1 MEIDPEPAGK
11 RALRMF
17 LNPGAAAEYKRRH
30 DAIWPELVALL
41 KESGISDYGIWL
53 DEEHQVLLAVLR
65 HEDEALLDGLASHAV
80 MRRWWS
86 HMADIMRS
94 HPDGSPVVERLP
106 CMFHLA

>member
-53 DEEHQVLLAVLR
+53 DESIRCCSPCCATR
-65 HEDEALLDGLASHAV
+65 TRPCWTASP
-80 MRRWWS
+80 RT
-86 HMADIMRS
+86 
-94 HPDGSPVVERLP
+94 P
-106 CMFHLA
+106 